1 MFPHAVLFPCF
12 LFWPQ
17 TEPDACGGSGC
28 CARSP
33 LRPFPQF
40 TSAGFTGFTLT
51 PLTPALR
58 PPTAT
63 HPLSTNQLSIT
74 SWSRAVFASIGRF
87 LLHLCFWL
95 VTCYHPP
102 DCSEFCFCFFPLPPF
117 LIHSA
122 EVGPCSKKWL
132 DLWARGLLNA
142 WVALFVPPRCW
153 LHGVS
158 LRMPTFA
165 SDQVSWCLVYCVFA
179 TFICFAQCPSSS
191 NKLKHLTVTKL
202 HAL

>member
-1 MFPHAVLFPCF
+1 MLLCFPTSCF
-12 LFWPQ
+12 GVRVSQ
-17 TEPDACGGSGC
+17 TRAGVSRCS
-28 CARSP
+28 ARSP

-40 TSAGFTGFTLT
+40 MSAGFTGFTLT

-74 SWSRAVFASIGRF
+74 SWSRACFPPIGPI

-102 DCSEFCFCFFPLPPF
+102 DCSEFCFCFFFLPPF

-122 EVGPCSKKWL
+122 EVGPCSKKVVRL
-132 DLWARGLLNA
+132 MSPGSAQRLCRAFYFLTLLFTRCFDPHADL
-142 WVALFVPPRCW
+142 
-153 LHGVS
+153 S
-158 LRMPTFA
+158 LRPGKL
-165 SDQVSWCLVYCVFA
+165 VSFLIDKA
-179 TFICFAQCPSSS
+179 
-191 NKLKHLTVTKL
+191 
-202 HAL
+202 

>member
-1 MFPHAVLFPCF
+1 MLPHGVLFPCF
-12 LFWPQ
+12 SFWRQ
-17 TEPDACGGSGC
+17 SEPDACGVSHC

-40 TSAGFTGFTLT
+40 MSAGFTGFTLT

-74 SWSRAVFASIGRF
+74 SWSRAVFPSIGQI

-102 DCSEFCFCFFPLPPF
+102 DCSEFCFCFFSSSVSDSLSWGWTF
-117 LIHSA
+117 A
-122 EVGPCSKKWL
+122 VKKWL
-132 DLWARGLLNA
+132 HIWARGLLNA
-142 WVALFVPPRCW
+142 RVAPFASPHCCLQ
-153 LHGVS
+153 GV
-158 LRMPTFA
+158 LRRMPTFA
-165 SDQVSWCLVYCVFA
+165 SDQVSWFLFYLHGLFPSLRLHLVCA
-179 TFICFAQCPSSS
+179 MTQ
-191 NKLKHLTVTKL
+191 
-202 HAL
+202 